1 MTSKKESSLNQSLND
16 FRKKIKK
23 PYVNHLQS
31 ILIALLKINNEEMY
45 IQNNKS
51 KRFYKV
57 VDIKES
63 DNNHL
68 IMLIE

>member
-16 FRKKIKK
+16 FRQKIKK

-31 ILIALLKINNEEMY
+31 ILIALLQINNEEMY